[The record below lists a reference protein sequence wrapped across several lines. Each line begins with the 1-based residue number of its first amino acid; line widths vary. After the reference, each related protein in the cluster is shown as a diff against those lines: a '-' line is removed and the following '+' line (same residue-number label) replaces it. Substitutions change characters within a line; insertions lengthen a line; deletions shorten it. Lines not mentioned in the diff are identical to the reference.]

1 MRVLLLLFAA
11 SVLLSGCSP
20 GLVLNLYNATD
31 DILSVTTSPFRRVI
45 PIPPNTAQDIGI
57 AGDVLI
63 RNSRHSWKYSS
74 RSLDVP
80 ISLYQQHTMLW
91 RAFGKIDSAG
101 QIYLFAP
108 PRDHGTPRKIPQP
121 RGFPLRPRQT

>member
-1 MRVLLLLFAA
+1 MRALVLPVAA

-31 DILSVTTSPFRRVI
+31 DILSVTTLPFRHVI
-45 PIPPNTAQDIGI
+45 TIPPNTAQDIGI

-63 RNSRHSWKYSS
+63 RSARHSWKYSS

-91 RAFGKIDSAG
+91 RAFGKIDACG

-108 PRDHGTPRKIPQP
+108 PPDHGTP
-121 RGFPLRPRQT
+121 